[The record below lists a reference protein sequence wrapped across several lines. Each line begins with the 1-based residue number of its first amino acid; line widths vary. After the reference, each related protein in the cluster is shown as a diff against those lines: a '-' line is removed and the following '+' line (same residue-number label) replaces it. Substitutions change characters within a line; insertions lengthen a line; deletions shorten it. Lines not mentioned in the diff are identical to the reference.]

1 MISRSHAKIVFPLVL
16 VALIGWLMNG
26 CAYNESGQAD
36 SGRQLKQNKVI
47 ENTYGPLVG
56 TYEGTLEVAPSANPR
71 GRGTASSVPVKMVIY
86 FDNESVTNPD
96 GTPGTNLVPRAYLGI
111 FGNWGERYTLK
122 VEGYARE
129 RGTVSMSN
137 TLEPAKI
144 APDAVKTA
152 TLATTAD
159 GLRGDALSPSGPIGT
174 LVLQLKSKDTSVP
187 QESERERYDR
197 MIEATYAP
205 LVGTYN
211 GTLSVPAGLSSA
223 AQEVPVEMILYISTI
238 SATNPDGTPGFRKSP
253 VAFVRIGGTW
263 LHRYTFS
270 VSGYAKEGD
279 VISLDG
285 AATAQGMVRKM
296 LLNVAGKVLSG
307 DVQSISGY
315 IGTIAM
321 EKINQNTTVPRDS
334 DREQQEQLLAFY
346 QNLAGVYKGV
356 IHAPEK
362 DVPISLELTIHELS
376 GSYYLKGFYRR
387 LDVPGIIDLTMDVTV
402 YREEK
407 PVRLGMQGKGNLNY
421 FVSIEGRVVDGK
433 FDGKLSTLK
442 GPQGP
447 VELRKK

>member
-1 MISRSHAKIVFPLVL
+1 MISRSHSKIVFPLVL

-26 CAYNESGQAD
+26 CAYNESGTAD
-36 SGRQLKQNKVI
+36 SGRQLKQNKII
-47 ENTYGPLVG
+47 ENTYGPLIG

-71 GRGTASSVPVKMVIY
+71 GRGTANSVPVKMVVY

-129 RGTVSMSN
+129 RGTVSFTN
-137 TLEPAKI
+137 TTSSI

-152 TLATTAD
+152 TMATTD
-159 GLRGDALSPSGPIGT
+159 GGLRGDALSPSGPIGT
-174 LVLQLKSKDTSVP
+174 LNLQLKSRETAVP

-197 MIEATYAP
+197 VIEATYAP
-205 LVGTYN
+205 LVGTYRGN
-211 GTLSVPAGLSSA
+211 LSVPASLTSA
-223 AQEVPVEMILYISTI
+223 AQAVPVEMVLYISTV

-253 VAFVRIGGTW
+253 LAYVRVGGTW
-263 LHRYTFS
+263 LQVYTFP

-285 AATAQGMVRKM
+285 TATEMNMIRKI
-296 LLNVAGKVLSG
+296 LLNVAGPRVSG

-315 IGTIAM
+315 IGTITM
-321 EKINQNTTVPRDS
+321 DKVNQNTTVPRDTG
-334 DREQQEQLLAFY
+334 REMQEQLLQFY

-356 IHAPEK
+356 IHAPDK
-362 DVPISLELTIHELS
+362 DVAISLELSIHEQA
-376 GSYYLKGFYRR
+376 GTYYMKAFYRR
-387 LDVPGIIDLTMDVTV
+387 LDVPGVIDLAMDVTV
-402 YREEK
+402 YRQES
-407 PVRLGMQGKGNLNY
+407 PVRLTMQGKGNLNY
-421 FVSIEGRVVDGK
+421 FVSIEGRVVNGK
-433 FDGKLSTLK
+433 IDGKLSTLK

-447 VELRKK
+447 VELRKQ